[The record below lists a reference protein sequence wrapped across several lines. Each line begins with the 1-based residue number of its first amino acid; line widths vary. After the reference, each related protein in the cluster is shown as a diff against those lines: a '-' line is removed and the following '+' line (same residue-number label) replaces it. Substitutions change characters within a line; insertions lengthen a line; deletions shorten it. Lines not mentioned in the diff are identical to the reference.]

1 MKPHDSNDGV
11 LGPASDFPSSNDL
24 LSDILRFVHLRGE
37 RVFTTELGSGFNVR
51 FHPGSACVH
60 VIQEGLVDI
69 EAEGWSPLRLSAG
82 DAVVLPHP
90 VKYTFRDGVSPDA
103 GSGTALEIDP
113 SGVRGP
119 ILRHSGG
126 SIAARTISATF
137 QFETKGGLSPLLK
150 LLPGVIHIAKEAD
163 QSAIL
168 IRDLAQFLIIES
180 TGQEPGAALMISRII
195 DIMIIRCLR
204 TWAISRGSS
213 QGWIGALADARISR
227 AVAALHR
234 DPAKPWLVEDMASI
248 AGMSRSRFAEL
259 FLQIIGEPPLRY
271 LQRWR
276 LATASDLLRES
287 NMPVA
292 EIAHAI
298 GYESEA
304 AFSRAFKA
312 MFGTTPR
319 ETRHGRSSM
328 RRPLQS

>member
-1 MKPHDSNDGV
+1 VKPHDSNDGV
-11 LGPASDFPSSNDL
+11 LARPSDFSWSNDL
-24 LSDILRFVHLRGE
+24 LSDVLRFVHLSGE

-51 FHPGSACVH
+51 FQSGSASVH

-69 EAEGWSPLRLSAG
+69 EAEGLSPLRLSAG

-90 VKYTFRDGVSPDA
+90 AKYTFRDAASVEA
-103 GSGTALEIDP
+103 GSGTALEIDS
-113 SGVRGP
+113 SGLQGP
-119 ILRHSGG
+119 ILIHSSG

-137 QFETKGGLSPLLK
+137 QFETRGGLSPLLK

-168 IRDLAQFLIIES
+168 IRDLAQFLVIES
-180 TGQEPGAALMISRII
+180 AEQEPGAALMISRLI

-259 FLQIIGEPPLRY
+259 FLQIVGESPLRY

-287 NMPVA
+287 NLPVA
-292 EIAHAI
+292 EIARSI

-319 ETRHGRSSM
+319 ETRLGRSSV
-328 RRPLQS
+328 RRP